1 MKNLSEKSAV
11 KKAKKQYEVDRIA
24 WDILCE
30 PPVFEKLKTE
40 QKFWQIIAL
49 ARAVNALSFAHWSVL
64 PFWEDRTLQGMR
76 TRNNLFLFTCAA
88 LSEGLSLVDKMFVNF
103 QSDSAFADLKA
114 LLKTKTAKKL
124 RNMHL
129 ERARNHVV
137 FHFLPESFGK
147 MVNIPGESMCSFVA
161 GLGNERVQTYYTF
174 ADILAIEFFVGRAA
188 YNSEDFYKDLDEL
201 MLVTRQ
207 LAADFVN
214 AAEKLISQSLLKWG
228 FQMRKQR
235 IGRELAAAK
244 RKVTRKA
251 KTAGIG

>member
-1 MKNLSEKSAV
+1 V
-11 KKAKKQYEVDRIA
+11 KKAKKKIDNIA
-24 WDILCE
+24 WDIICE
-30 PPVFEKLKTE
+30 PEVLEKIRGQE
-40 QKFWQIIAL
+40 RFWQVIAL

-64 PFWEDRTLQGMR
+64 PFWEDRTLHGLR

-88 LSEGLSLVDKMFVNF
+88 LSEGLILVDKKMFVNF
-103 QSDSAFADLKA
+103 QADPAFADLKA

-137 FHFLPESFGK
+137 FHFLPDSFGK
-147 MVNIPGESMCSFVA
+147 MVNIPGETFCSFVA
-161 GLGNERVQTYYTF
+161 GLGAERVQTYYTF

-188 YNSEDFYKDLDEL
+188 NNSEGFYKELDGL
-201 MLVTRQ
+201 MLGTRQ

-235 IGRELAAAK
+235 IGKELVAAK
-244 RKVTRKA
+244 RKVTKKA
-251 KTAGIG
+251 KAAGIG